1 MSPNK
6 AYDSVLLPTLPS
18 TQPTFLDL
26 SLSRPAN
33 HSYINSHNTVNN
45 GFFVHNYRIVF
56 SKSQVESFPHS
67 VFFYF
72 FSVKLEE
79 TGKEN
84 LSCVRK
90 TRSHLQAGFVHR
102 QQTSFSGIRSSL
114 SCACFPLKLLKGVFH
129 RKEDCRLLRR
139 HALSLR
145 AQKSTQTFN

>member
-6 AYDSVLLPTLPS
+6 AYDSVLLATLPS

-67 VFFYF
+67 VFFIF
-72 FSVKLEE
+72 LFS
-79 TGKEN
+79 
-84 LSCVRK
+84 K
-90 TRSHLQAGFVHR
+90 T
-102 QQTSFSGIRSSL
+102 
-114 SCACFPLKLLKGVFH
+114 
-129 RKEDCRLLRR
+129 
-139 HALSLR
+139 
-145 AQKSTQTFN
+145 